1 MSPCRITSEYRSRGT
16 QRGGLLFWAIVILV
30 GAAIGASLVFHLVLR
45 NLQANLLVTNEK
57 LLAYVDQPLQV
68 QASVLNPLDIA
79 LDEVVST
86 KVPVDTKL
94 TVPLTEPLSLL
105 VAFDTIV
112 PLKTDV
118 TVQDTIILEQK
129 INIDT
134 VVQADLLGETF
145 SLPLR
150 GSFPVRAQV
159 PVSLV
164 VPIDQDLKLK
174 FTAPIK
180 ARLHQKLEVPLKTEI
195 VADVPLKTRMSVPV
209 LNDLVATANVRK
221 DPPLHVD
228 LNYADLVIPVGQ
240 IGIGFADDD
249 EDTTAAQNAPTAAPT
264 QTSPPVEVE
273 LQPRDPATAEQQP

>member
-1 MSPCRITSEYRSRGT
+1 MRGS
-16 QRGGLLFWAIVILV
+16 QRGGLLFWAAVILV
-30 GAAIGASLVFHLVLR
+30 GAAIGAFLVFHLVLR

-57 LLAYVDQPLQV
+57 LLAYVDQPLEV

-86 KVPVDTKL
+86 RVPVDTEL
-94 TVPLTEPLSLL
+94 TVPLTEPLSL
-105 VAFDTIV
+105 VVDFDTIV

-180 ARLHQKLEVPLKTEI
+180 ARLHQKLQVPLKTEI

-209 LNDLVATANVRK
+209 LNDLVATANVRR
-221 DPPLHVD
+221 DPPLNVN

-240 IGIGFADDD
+240 IGLGFVDDA
-249 EDTTAAQNAPTAAPT
+249 EGAPTAQGAPTAAPA
-264 QTSPPVEVE
+264 QTAPPVNVQLSPQDAATEE
-273 LQPRDPATAEQQP
+273 QP